1 MFRKTVLYFVT
12 LRVIELSDSFGV
24 MIGNF
29 KNMNI
34 QYQVFQCV
42 KLNFF
47 AFI

>member
-24 MIGNF
+24 MIDNF

-34 QYQVFQCV
+34 Q
-42 KLNFF
+42 
-47 AFI
+47 